1 MKGYQIVEECYLRP
15 YRDDGIQPYD
25 QRIGILDFLREL
37 KAGAEVLPRCS
48 AYQVVGLDEALYL
61 AGREGREVVAVD
73 IRRVLQQSAQSLD
86 RRIIEVQVVC
96 KGKIKMGHGFWLEFR
111 GEELRL
117 DSIFGVPRNCSIREG
132 IEFYE
137 TGFNL
142 SS

>member
-15 YRDDGIQPYD
+15 YRDDGIQPYE

-37 KAGAEVLPRCS
+37 KAGAEMLPRCS
-48 AYQVVGLDEALYL
+48 AFQVVGLDEALYL
-61 AGREGREVVAVD
+61 AGRQDREAVAAG
-73 IRRVLQQSAQSLD
+73 IRQVLQKSAQSLE
-86 RRIIEVQVVC
+86 RRVIEVQVVC
-96 KGKIKMGHGFWLEFR
+96 KGKIKMGHGFWAEFR

-117 DSIFGVPRNCSIREG
+117 DSIFGIPRHCSIREG
-132 IEFYE
+132 IEMYE